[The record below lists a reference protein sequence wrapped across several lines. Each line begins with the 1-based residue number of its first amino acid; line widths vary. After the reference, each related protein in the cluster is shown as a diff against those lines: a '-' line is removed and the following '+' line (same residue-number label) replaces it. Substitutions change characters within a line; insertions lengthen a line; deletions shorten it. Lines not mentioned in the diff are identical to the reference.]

1 MSRRWD
7 DETGKLRNATQI
19 TMRWAGGVVVLDV
32 AGYFTEDSEP
42 ALDSAYEEACA
53 LGAARLLL
61 NFDGHGLITSAGYG
75 LMIKLIRRVR
85 DKGQDLRIAQPSQRT
100 RRMLQIMGLTHTAPV
115 YASEQEALE
124 AFEEGNN
131 SDLPL

>member
-7 DETGKLRNATQI
+7 DEAGKLRNATQI
-19 TMRWAGGVVVLDV
+19 AARWAGGVLILDV
-32 AGYFTEDSEP
+32 TGYFTEDSEP

-75 LMIKLIRRVR
+75 LIIKLIRRVR
-85 DKGQDLRIAQPSQRT
+85 DKGQDLRIVQPSQRT
-100 RRMLQIMGLTHTAPV
+100 RRMLQIMGLTHTVPV
-115 YASEQEALE
+115 YTSEQEALAE
-124 AFEEGNN
+124 IEETND
-131 SDLPL
+131 SDSAL